1 MREIERVKEREKE
14 GKRERCSCGE
24 EDSERWR
31 DGGESGIMPT
41 SDR

>member
-14 GKRERCSCGE
+14 GKRERDCGG